1 MLVTA
6 VRKEKTNT
14 TATLGASNKYQE
26 KERKKEKKKNG
37 SHTFFYASHSSQ
49 WHATAIQGTENPH
62 YLHFQ
67 DSYDTI
73 TILSSY
79 KGEFI
84 WP

>member
-6 VRKEKTNT
+6 VRKEKPNT
-14 TATLGASNKYQE
+14 TATLGASKST
-26 KERKKEKKKNG
+26 RKKEKEMVVAPF
-37 SHTFFYASHSSQ
+37 SVPRIHHSGMQ
-49 WHATAIQGTENPH
+49 LQFKETENPH

-79 KGEFI
+79 KEEFF

>member
-6 VRKEKTNT
+6 VRKEKPNT

-26 KERKKEKKKNG
+26 KERKKEKEMVVTPF
-37 SHTFFYASHSSQ
+37 SMPRIHHSGMQ
-49 WHATAIQGTENPH
+49 LQFKETENPH

-67 DSYDTI
+67 ISYDTI

-79 KGEFI
+79 KVEFI

>member
-1 MLVTA
+1 MVVTPFSMP
-6 VRKEKTNT
+6 RIHHSGMQLQFKE
-14 TATLGASNKYQE
+14 
-26 KERKKEKKKNG
+26 
-37 SHTFFYASHSSQ
+37 
-49 WHATAIQGTENPH
+49 TENPH

-79 KGEFI
+79 KVEFI